1 MEPTIEIVE
10 MLARQAGE
18 ILLDGYGRPHDID
31 HKGRINLVTEIDHLS
46 EEFLIREIQKR
57 FPEHTIIA
65 EESGKR
71 KGDPNGSGVW
81 HIDPLDGTVNFAHGI
96 PCFAVSLAYAEN
108 GEVRLGTVYDPL
120 RDECFTAERGG
131 GAWLNEDRLR
141 VSETRELVDCLLT
154 TGFPYEKADGL
165 ERNLDLYGR
174 FAHLSQGVRRLG
186 SAALD
191 LCYVAAGRFDGYWEL
206 DVETWD
212 CAAGSLLVQEAGGRI
227 TTADGSLLTLKPPL
241 SVLAA
246 NPGIH
251 NLMMEI
257 INKP

>member
-18 ILLDGYGRPHDID
+18 ILREGYGQPHQVDY
-31 HKGRINLVTEIDHLS
+31 KGRINLVTEIDHRS
-46 EEFLIREIQKR
+46 EEFLIHEIEKR
-57 FPEHTIIA
+57 FPRHAIIA
-65 EESGKR
+65 EESGSKA
-71 KGDPNGSGVW
+71 GSGHGEW

-108 GEVRLGTVYDPL
+108 EEIRLGVVYDPL
-120 RDECFTAERGG
+120 RDECFVAERGG
-131 GAWLNEDRLR
+131 GAWLNGERIH
-141 VSETRELVDCLLT
+141 VSETRELIEALLT

-165 ERNLDLYGR
+165 DRNLELYAR
-174 FAHLSQGVRRLG
+174 FSHLTQGVRRLG

-206 DVETWD
+206 DVQTWD

-227 TTADGSLLTLKPPL
+227 TGAGGSYQFFKEPI
-241 SVLAA
+241 SIVAA

-251 NLMMEI
+251 NLMMKVI
-257 INKP
+257 KG

>member
-10 MLARQAGE
+10 LLARQAGE

-31 HKGRINLVTEIDHLS
+31 HKGRINLVTEVDTLS
-46 EEFLIREIQKR
+46 EEFLIREILKR
-57 FPEHTIIA
+57 FPDHTIVA
-65 EESGKR
+65 EESGLKPGGR
-71 KGDPNGSGVW
+71 GEW

-108 GEVRLGTVYDPL
+108 GEIRLGVVYDPL
-120 RDECFTAERGG
+120 LDECFTAERGG
-131 GAWLNEDRLR
+131 GAWLNEDRLQ
-141 VSETRELVDCLLT
+141 VSETRELVDSLLT

-165 ERNLDLYGR
+165 ERNLELYGR
-174 FAHLSQGVRRLG
+174 FAHLTQGVRRLG

-206 DVETWD
+206 DLKTWD
-212 CAAGSLLVQEAGGRI
+212 CAAGSLLVQEAGGRVTDI
-227 TTADGSLLTLKPPL
+227 TGSPAFFKPPI
-241 SVLAA
+241 SILAA

-251 NLMMEI
+251 NLMMAV
-257 INKP
+257 INPK